1 MRKSKNLQTQ
11 IYYGGALPFS
21 GQAQVD
27 AAAKVEDD
35 GEHCGGSRVRAI
47 EGLREKEEE
56 EWGRPAV
63 PIYKEIGEQAG
74 VKNEEGQ
81 NDDYPAN

>member
-1 MRKSKNLQTQ
+1 MQKSKNLRTQ
-11 IYYGGALPFS
+11 IYYKGSLPFS

-35 GEHCGGSRVRAI
+35 GKRCGGGGAWAT
-47 EGLREKEEE
+47 EGLWENEEE
-56 EWGRPAV
+56 EWGGPGV

-74 VKNEEGQ
+74 AKNKEGKWKLSS
-81 NDDYPAN
+81 